1 MKKNT
6 INIKV
11 KLIKHYLLTFLLI
24 IGFISCSTYKYKIT
38 PENKDTHR
46 MIRLKINY
54 KDSKNKYSGKVI
66 VLKQNNN
73 KKIFI
78 LNPLGRVHF
87 KLILDGDTTTAI
99 YVKKKKYWT
108 GTFKGFIQKLWSI
121 NLSFDEFYDIIIS
134 GKISEKLKEKSIN
147 IKINRDGNKTPK
159 TIVFTKD
166 KTYVK
171 FKILKNQKKSGIID
185 FHINKKLLKN
195 VSLRELFK
203 K

>member
-1 MKKNT
+1 MKKT
-6 INIKV
+6 IF
-11 KLIKHYLLTFLLI
+11 IKHYLLFFLLI
-24 IGFISCSTYKYKIT
+24 IGYISCNTYKYKIT

-54 KDSKNKYSGKVI
+54 QDSKNKYSGKVI
-66 VLKQNNN
+66 VLKQKNN

-87 KLILDGDTTTAI
+87 KLILNGNSTTAI

-108 GTFKGFIQKLWSI
+108 GTFKEFIQKLWSI
-121 NLSFDEFYDIIIS
+121 NLSFDEFYNIIIS
-134 GKISEKLKEKSIN
+134 GEISDKFKDKSIN
-147 IKINRDGNKTPK
+147 VIINMDSNKLPK

-171 FKILKNQKKSGIID
+171 FKILINQEKSGKID
-185 FHINKKLLKN
+185 FHINKQLIKK
-195 VSLRELFK
+195 VPLRELFEK
-203 K
+203 